1 MQGKETSKDEQ
12 IGYHKGAL
20 ATLAKE
26 RDEFVKLV
34 NIVESIM
41 KAHIKTLKEL
51 GVDLEAEAKT
61 MLEHHKSQQQSQSSK
76 SKLDERIG

>member
-1 MQGKETSKDEQ
+1 MEKSKDEQ

-26 RDEFVKLV
+26 RDEFVKLINV
-34 NIVESIM
+34 VESIM
-41 KAHIKTLKEL
+41 KAHIKTLKDL

-61 MLEHHKSQQQSQSSK
+61 MIEQHKSQQSSHPK
-76 SKLDERIG
+76 PKLDERIG